1 MCLEIREQIRAEY
14 HLSRKYGTLNVS
26 ELYWLRRPVRR
37 IALLSLAILLR
48 RKVGQYI
55 DYEFDRI

>member
-1 MCLEIREQIRAEY
+1 MKVEY

-26 ELYWLRRPVRR
+26 ELYGLPRPVRR
-37 IALLSLAILLR
+37 IALSPLAILLS